1 MESLVNGVK
10 GVHNNRVVV
19 EIFEHACKF
28 TPWYDP
34 TLITPAIG
42 PTPRLFRLKIIRRGA
57 PLYPVLVRSFLRGW
71 TRHGRLRDTT
81 KLPRYF
87 NPVEVEEEDG
97 LLRSTCLPY
106 AGKEGKRE
114 RERRFTPRF
123 SDVRIC
129 DSRLVSREGTRS
141 SRGVRGLTSFQVFYQ
156 SIFLPPAVSPSH
168 EDPYPL
174 RGVLVII
181 DLYA

>member
-114 RERRFTPRF
+114 RER
-123 SDVRIC
+123 DVLLP
-129 DSRLVSREGTRS
+129 DSRMCASA
-141 SRGVRGLTSFQVFYQ
+141 
-156 SIFLPPAVSPSH
+156 IAVSCLVK
-168 EDPYPL
+168 EQGAL
-174 RGVLVII
+174 GVLEAWPRSRCSTSLSSSLLPCLPRTRTRI
-181 DLYA
+181 LCGAFS